1 MDRRATVCHAFDS
14 SVRTDVV
21 PDDGAVERR
30 RGFGA
35 RLSYVN
41 FVYDYGQLYVYDASL
56 AISTDG
62 NPYLDALDAAAAA
75 GLTVGVA
82 SGLVDILMPRQ
93 ENFGAELE
101 VATTDSAPAIDESA
115 DHIVEFDLAS
125 SGRITLEGSG
135 GSGEVQIEIALGHY
149 RARLSG
155 FDFDGAEEWSYGDPG
170 YPPDHYRLELWPS
183 ETAAEP
189 AELRRW
195 AGHADRL

>member
-1 MDRRATVCHAFDS
+1 M
-14 SVRTDVV
+14 
-21 PDDGAVERR
+21 
-30 RGFGA
+30 
-35 RLSYVN
+35 N

-62 NPYLDALDAAAAA
+62 NPYLDALDAATAA

-101 VATTDSAPAIDESA
+101 VATTDSAPALDESA
-115 DHIVEFDLAS
+115 HHIVEFDLTS
-125 SGRITLEGSG
+125 SGRITLAGSG
-135 GSGEVQIEIALGHY
+135 GSGEVQIEIPAGHY

-155 FDFDGAEEWSYGDPG
+155 FDFDGAAEWSYGDPRD
-170 YPPDHYRLELWPS
+170 PPDHYRLELWPS
-183 ETAAEP
+183 DIAEEP